1 MSQAEV
7 LPLGTKF
14 KLEKTITPEQQAF
27 LDHHGYLHFEGVLS
41 PEEVKTI
48 RDEQDRLQAKWIAEN
63 KESIRGV
70 PLAYG
75 KGLNGE
81 PILHRMPF
89 CSEFSEPLRILLDDE
104 RFIPIKGLIGDDV
117 RVGHIEQDGVVM
129 NRYLNIPNGVH
140 PNLGWHTDG
149 LRDIFYLRMPQ
160 QMLNFGLH
168 LDKIGPKDGGLR
180 ILPGTHLQGFFSMA
194 FKKPYFIYHRPDP
207 KELCVET
214 NPGDMTVH
222 DGRLWHRVAKSEVP
236 NAERRSLFVPYMTGT
251 PIIKDENSAT
261 VLYQKIA
268 RWMRKMKG
276 GK

>member
-1 MSQAEV
+1 
-7 LPLGTKF
+7 
-14 KLEKTITPEQQAF
+14 
-27 LDHHGYLHFEGVLS
+27 
-41 PEEVKTI
+41 
-48 RDEQDRLQAKWIAEN
+48 
-63 KESIRGV
+63 
-70 PLAYG
+70 
-75 KGLNGE
+75 
-81 PILHRMPF
+81 
-89 CSEFSEPLRILLDDE
+89 
-104 RFIPIKGLIGDDV
+104 
-117 RVGHIEQDGVVM
+117 
-129 NRYLNIPNGVH
+129 
-140 PNLGWHTDG
+140 
-149 LRDIFYLRMPQ
+149 MPQ

-236 NAERRSLFVPYMTGT
+236 NAERRSLFVPYMTGN
-251 PIIKDENSAT
+251 PIIKNENSPT
-261 VLYQKIA
+261 VFYQKLA